1 MSTPASDL
9 PYWAAWSRYPKIG
22 PTRFARLRQ
31 AFPTMAES
39 WRASAQ
45 DLRQIGFDDQIIQEL
60 LHHRQNTNVDKS
72 WEEII
77 RLGLNV
83 TTIAD
88 DNYPTLLKEISNP
101 PALLYWRGNL
111 DCLTK
116 PTLAT
121 VGARRMTVYGQQTV
135 GCLIPPLA
143 SAGLTIISGLAY
155 GIDTACHQA
164 ALSTGGYTVGVLAC
178 GLDQIYP
185 AANNT
190 LGQKIIEQNGL
201 LLSEYPPGVLPLKHH
216 FPVRNRIIA
225 GLAQA
230 TLILEA
236 TLKSG
241 ALITAKLALEYN
253 RDVFAVPGSI
263 LSEMSQGTNEL
274 LKLGAIPALKAEDI
288 LATFNLHN
296 STVNLTRLLNEME
309 KMIIN
314 ALNDEPKHVDELARL
329 LKIPAGE
336 MAAKLTLLELEGIV
350 KNTGQQKF
358 IKLI

>member
-1 MSTPASDL
+1 MTNNDL
-9 PYWAAWSRYPKIG
+9 PYWAAWSRCPKIG

-31 AFPTMAES
+31 AFSNMQEA
-39 WRASAQ
+39 WQASAQ
-45 DLRQIGFDDQIIQEL
+45 NFRQIGFDEQLIAEL
-60 LHHRQNTNVDKS
+60 VQHRQQTDVKKS
-72 WEEII
+72 WEEIQS
-77 RLGLNV
+77 LGINLTTV
-83 TTIAD
+83 TD
-88 DNYPTLLKEISNP
+88 DNYPPFLKEIADP
-101 PALLYWRGNL
+101 PALLYWRGNW
-111 DCLTK
+111 DCVNK
-116 PTLAT
+116 QTLAT
-121 VGARRMTVYGQQTV
+121 VGARRMTPYGQQAV
-135 GCLIPPLA
+135 ACLIPPLA
-143 SAGLTIISGLAY
+143 SAGLTIVSGLAY
-155 GIDTACHQA
+155 GIDAACHQSTLA
-164 ALSTGGYTVGVLAC
+164 AGGSTIGVLAC

-185 AANNT
+185 AANRQ
-190 LGQKIIEQNGL
+190 LGQKIIAQNGL
-201 LLSEYPPGVLPLKHH
+201 LLSEYSPGVLPLKHH

-288 LATFNLHN
+288 LATFNLRV
-296 STVNLTRLLNEME
+296 SPVNLTRKLNDIEEM
-309 KMIIN
+309 IVN

-329 LKIPAGE
+329 LNLPAGE
-336 MAAKLTLLELEGIV
+336 ITAKLTLLELEGLV
-350 KNTGQQKF
+350 KNAGQQKF